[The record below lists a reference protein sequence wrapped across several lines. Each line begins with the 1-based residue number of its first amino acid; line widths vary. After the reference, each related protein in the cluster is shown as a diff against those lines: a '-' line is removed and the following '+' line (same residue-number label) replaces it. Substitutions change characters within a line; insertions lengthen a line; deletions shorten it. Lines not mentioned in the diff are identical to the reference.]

1 MENIS
6 RYDTIG
12 PKEQFLFLNQTLYFY
27 TAHNALILY
36 KNAGRRRYT
45 TYLSVK
51 GISTTETMIRSVNL
65 QIMQR
70 IFSQFLV

>member
-12 PKEQFLFLNQTLYFY
+12 PKEQFFFLNQTLYFY

-36 KNAGRRRYT
+36 KNVEAEE
-45 TYLSVK
+45 
-51 GISTTETMIRSVNL
+51 GIRTRTL
-65 QIMQR
+65 A
-70 IFSQFLV
+70 